1 MDSPLRVAVIGASG
15 IGQHHARWHCISGCE
30 IVAFVGSSEATCKR
44 TKVRLEED
52 FGFNGRFYWDVQ
64 KMLQL
69 ECPDIVDVSS
79 PYYLHH
85 EHAIAALEAGA
96 HVICE
101 KPLCWD
107 ENKDL
112 DWILKEGK
120 SIVVTAKKAG
130 LMLGVSAQ
138 YPAVIPVYREFY
150 EQILGPLEKVEKIA
164 VEMEVKGRKGRKSYQ
179 EIWIDMATHPL
190 SLMIGFLPRSRID
203 YETLTCVISER
214 ENRASFHCISQDNR
228 CAVDIVMRDISDG
241 NPVRRFAVNGFEVEW
256 NGYSDVQGI
265 YRAMLQHGEKKVRCK
280 DFLHMFIEEF
290 VAAVKGKGGNIL
302 VSGKDGL
309 LNLTH
314 QVNILNRAEII
325 R

>member
-1 MDSPLRVAVIGASG
+1 MDNPLHVAVIGASG
-15 IGQHHARWHCISGCE
+15 IGQHHARWHYISGCE

-52 FGFNGRFYWDVQ
+52 FGFNGRSYWDVQ

-138 YPAVIPVYREFY
+138 YPAVIPIYREFY
-150 EQILGPLEKVEKIA
+150 EQILGPLEKVEEIA

-179 EIWIDMATHPL
+179 EIWIDMGPHPL
-190 SLMIGFLPRSRID
+190 SLLLAWIPEG
-203 YETLTCVISER
+203 VIEPASLEV
-214 ENRASFHCISQDNR
+214 ELVGGEARAHFDFVATAGSCR
-228 CAVDIVMRDISDG
+228 CEIVVRDLLEG
-241 NPVRRFAVNGFEVEW
+241 QPVRRFGINGMLVDCAGRPAADGTYCSVLSSGDAEQLGEDFMSLLVAQFAQSTIQPDLAPLVPGAVGLRNLEL
-256 NGYSDVQGI
+256 QLQI
-265 YRAMLQHGEKKVRCK
+265 LQH
-280 DFLHMFIEEF
+280 
-290 VAAVKGKGGNIL
+290 A
-302 VSGKDGL
+302 
-309 LNLTH
+309 
-314 QVNILNRAEII
+314 
-325 R
+325 